1 MVTFKLK
8 IFKILKNSFIFA
20 LVGFKRNII
29 AFFGMVLLLFFEV
42 LFLFGTGGILIPIAI
57 AMPLAMLFSTMAFIK
72 VYASYF
78 KIKEIMIEEYAKYG
92 LIPTLSV
99 DRYY

>member
-1 MVTFKLK
+1 VLK
-8 IFKILKNSFIFA
+8 DN
-20 LVGFKRNII
+20 NI
-29 AFFGMVLLLFFEV
+29 GEE
-42 LFLFGTGGILIPIAI
+42 
-57 AMPLAMLFSTMAFIK
+57 
-72 VYASYF
+72 